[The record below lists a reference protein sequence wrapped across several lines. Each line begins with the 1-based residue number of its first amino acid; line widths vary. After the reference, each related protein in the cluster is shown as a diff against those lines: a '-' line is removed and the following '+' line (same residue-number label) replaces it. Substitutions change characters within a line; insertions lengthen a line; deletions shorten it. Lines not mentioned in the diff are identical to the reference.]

1 MRMLIEILFLLTD
14 LHLPNKLRDKF
25 RRARR

>member
-1 MRMLIEILFLLTD
+1 MLIEILFLLTD